1 MKRLTDRIFL
11 SRFLISLGVL
21 GLSCAHLQAEV
32 TQVITMIKPSQIQ
45 WKDGPKSLPKGAQ
58 YAVLAGDPS
67 KPGLFSMRIK
77 LPANYRV
84 PAHFHTTT
92 DNITVISGTVNFVYG
107 DKLDKR
113 KNLYKSGSFV
123 SIPANE
129 SHFGWTGD
137 SGAIVQLNN
146 QGPWEL
152 EFVDPK
158 TNARKQ

>member
-1 MKRLTDRIFL
+1 
-11 SRFLISLGVL
+11 
-21 GLSCAHLQAEV
+21 
-32 TQVITMIKPSQIQ
+32 
-45 WKDGPKSLPKGAQ
+45 
-58 YAVLAGDPS
+58 
-67 KPGLFSMRIK
+67 
-77 LPANYRV
+77 
-84 PAHFHTTT
+84 
-92 DNITVISGTVNFVYG
+92 VYG

-129 SHFGWTGD
+129 IHFGWTGD